1 MPGDLAGLKIGVP
14 SVTTDHSPLEIS
26 PDPGLQKVFIPINT
40 LGVVCARA
48 VASVTLGMIK
58 GMRLPKEHPGTWLS
72 SVTSM
77 ENGRLF
83 VKGGIDSN
91 IFN

>member
-1 MPGDLAGLKIGVP
+1 MPGDLAGLMIGVP
-14 SVTTDHSPLEIS
+14 SVTTDHSPLE
-26 PDPGLQKVFIPINT
+26 FIPINT
-40 LGVVCARA
+40 LDVVCARA
-48 VASVTLGMIK
+48 VASVTLGKIK
-58 GMRLPKEHPGTWLS
+58 GMCLPKEHPGTWLS